1 MTLAR
6 AQREFADFLRLKP
19 DLTALAHLRQA
30 LHFASEISASAD
42 KVAVNVIETLVARH
56 VRIVRDDMFIALES
70 TRPGGRTAK
79 AKFQFFGSALGL
91 FQEYGYGE
99 EKDVVQLVELLES
112 LAFLEK
118 PLSKYTDKDRAVLK
132 RLGERRNK

>member
-1 MTLAR
+1 MTVAR

-19 DLTALAHLRQA
+19 DLTALAHLKQA
-30 LHFASEISASAD
+30 LHFASEVSASAD
-42 KVAVNVIETLVARH
+42 KAAVNVVETLVARH
-56 VRIVRDDMFIALES
+56 MRIVRDDMFTALES
-70 TRPGGRTAK
+70 TRPGARAAK
-79 AKFQFFGSALGL
+79 AKFRFFGTALGL

-99 EKDVVQLVELLES
+99 DKDIVQLVELLES

-118 PLSKYTDKDRAVLK
+118 PLSNYTDKDRAVLK